1 MNLAKFSIN
10 IPALTINYYGL
21 LLISSF
27 FIYIAILLV
36 LTIKEKY
43 KNYEIASLV
52 ALECIS
58 WLIALL
64 FFRSSFYALLLIVLS
79 GLIIF
84 LITKT
89 DPKKLFAILLFSV
102 PLIYAIGKLGCFLN
116 GCCYGI
122 DYNGPMGV
130 IYSNSKHAPTG
141 ISLFPVQLT
150 ESIVNLIIFII
161 ATIIY
166 HKKKDIR
173 NTLPFIVLA
182 CSTVKFLLDFLRTP
196 GKHIISLNQIFCIIA
211 FIIGIIII
219 IKSKKAPT
227 SS

>member
-1 MNLAKFSIN
+1 MNLANYSIN

-27 FIYIAILLV
+27 FIHIAILLV

-79 GLIIF
+79 GFIIF
-84 LITKT
+84 LITKM

-122 DYNGPMGV
+122 DYSGPLRV
-130 IYSNSKHAPTG
+130 LYSSSKHAPTG
-141 ISLFPVQLT
+141 ISLFPVQLV

-161 ATIIY
+161 SITIY
-166 HKKKDIR
+166 YKKKDITK
-173 NTLPFIVLA
+173 TLPFIVLA

-227 SS
+227 S

>member
-1 MNLAKFSIN
+1 MR
-10 IPALTINYYGL
+10 
-21 LLISSF
+21 SSF
-27 FIYIAILLV
+27 FIYFAILLV

-79 GLIIF
+79 GFIIF
-84 LITKT
+84 LITKM

-122 DYNGPMGV
+122 DYSGPLRV
-130 IYSNSKHAPTG
+130 LYSSSKHAPNG
-141 ISLFPVQLT
+141 ISLFPVQLV

-161 ATIIY
+161 SIIIY
-166 HKKKDIR
+166 YKKKDITK
-173 NTLPFIVLA
+173 TLPFIVLA

-211 FIIGIIII
+211 FIIGIIIF

-227 SS
+227 S

>member
-1 MNLAKFSIN
+1 MSLANCSIN
-10 IPALTINYYGL
+10 IPALPINYYGL

-27 FIYIAILLV
+27 FIHIAILLV

-64 FFRSSFYALLLIVLS
+64 FFRSSFYALLLIALS

-122 DYNGPMGV
+122 DYSGPLRV
-130 IYSNSKHAPTG
+130 LYSSSKHAPTG
-141 ISLFPVQLT
+141 ISLFPVQLV

-161 ATIIY
+161 SIIIY
-166 HKKKDIR
+166 YKKKDITK
-173 NTLPFIVLA
+173 TLPFIVLA

-227 SS
+227 S

>member
-1 MNLAKFSIN
+1 MNLANFSIN
-10 IPALTINYYGL
+10 IPALPINYYGL

-27 FIYIAILLV
+27 FIHIAILLV

-122 DYNGPMGV
+122 DYSGPLRV
-130 IYSNSKHAPTG
+130 LYSSSKHAPTG
-141 ISLFPVQLT
+141 ISLFPVQLV

-161 ATIIY
+161 SIIIY
-166 HKKKDIR
+166 YKKKDITK
-173 NTLPFIVLA
+173 TLPFIVLA

-211 FIIGIIII
+211 FIIGIIIF

-227 SS
+227 S

>member
-1 MNLAKFSIN
+1 MNLANFSIN
-10 IPALTINYYGL
+10 IPALPINYYGL

-27 FIYIAILLV
+27 FIHIAILLV

-79 GLIIF
+79 GFIIF
-84 LITKT
+84 LITKM

-122 DYNGPMGV
+122 DYSGPLRV
-130 IYSNSKHAPTG
+130 LYSSSKHAPNG
-141 ISLFPVQLT
+141 ISLFPVQLV

-161 ATIIY
+161 SIIIY
-166 HKKKDIR
+166 YKKKDITK
-173 NTLPFIVLA
+173 TLPFIVLA

-211 FIIGIIII
+211 FIIGIIIF

-227 SS
+227 S

>member
-1 MNLAKFSIN
+1 MNLANFSIN
-10 IPALTINYYGL
+10 IPALPINYYGL

-27 FIYIAILLV
+27 FIHIAILLV

-122 DYNGPMGV
+122 DYSGPLRV
-130 IYSNSKHAPTG
+130 LYSSSKHAPTG
-141 ISLFPVQLT
+141 ISLFPVQLV

-161 ATIIY
+161 SIIIY
-166 HKKKDIR
+166 YKKKDITK
-173 NTLPFIVLA
+173 TLPFIVLA
-182 CSTVKFLLDFLRTP
+182 CSTFKFLLDFLRTP

-211 FIIGIIII
+211 FIIGIIIF

-227 SS
+227 S

>member
-1 MNLAKFSIN
+1 MNLANFSIN

-84 LITKT
+84 LITKAGNRQQIC
-89 DPKKLFAILLFSV
+89 P
-102 PLIYAIGKLGCFLN
+102 N
-116 GCCYGI
+116 GASLCP
-122 DYNGPMGV
+122 NGAEQC
-130 IYSNSKHAPTG
+130 NENR
-141 ISLFPVQLT
+141 LQ
-150 ESIVNLIIFII
+150 
-161 ATIIY
+161 
-166 HKKKDIR
+166 
-173 NTLPFIVLA
+173 
-182 CSTVKFLLDFLRTP
+182 CS
-196 GKHIISLNQIFCIIA
+196 
-211 FIIGIIII
+211 
-219 IKSKKAPT
+219 
-227 SS
+227 

>member
-1 MNLAKFSIN
+1 MNLANFSIN
-10 IPALTINYYGL
+10 IPALPINYYGL

-27 FIYIAILLV
+27 FIHIAILLV

-79 GLIIF
+79 GFIIF
-84 LITKT
+84 LITKM

-122 DYNGPMGV
+122 DYSGPLRV
-130 IYSNSKHAPTG
+130 LYSSSKHAPTG
-141 ISLFPVQLT
+141 ISLFPVQLV

-161 ATIIY
+161 SIIIY
-166 HKKKDIR
+166 YKKKDITK
-173 NTLPFIVLA
+173 TLPFIVLA

-227 SS
+227 S

>member
-1 MNLAKFSIN
+1 MNLANFSIN

-122 DYNGPMGV
+122 EYSGPLHV
-130 IYSNSKHAPTG
+130 VYEHADKAPNNTN
-141 ISLFPVQLT
+141 LFPVQLAET
-150 ESIVNLIIFII
+150 ITNFII
-161 ATIIY
+161 
-166 HKKKDIR
+166 IR
-173 NTLPFIVLA
+173 NIL
-182 CSTVKFLLDFLRTP
+182 
-196 GKHIISLNQIFCIIA
+196 
-211 FIIGIIII
+211 
-219 IKSKKAPT
+219 
-227 SS
+227 